1 MESFARKNLRQSG
14 GRPHPCSVRHSGPSS
29 LLRPNRRRASF
40 IFENLRLF
48 VVKFVCILAISSLL
62 AAAQSPAAKQSAQAS
77 KSAANSESNNPSSS
91 LAIPADPP
99 ALLYQG
105 VPAEIPQDQ
114 GMAGLRLEPVG
125 LGAAATLME
134 IAAPI
139 RCEGGLVVTLVLRTR
154 SASNRL

>member
-114 GMAGLRLEPVG
+114 GMAGLRLELLR
-125 LGAAATLME
+125 LGTTARLMQLV
-134 IAAPI
+134 AHPDD
-139 RCEGGLVVTLVLRTR
+139 EG
-154 SASNRL
+154 